1 MMVIIQISVL
11 MAGTTP
17 KRRFMPMFRSSLEAA
32 KAILSEHRIEKLP
45 LVDGDGNLKGLIT
58 IKDIEKATKYP
69 NAEGASEG
77 VGLGHNFLR
86 HVERTN
92 ILIHVP

>member
-1 MMVIIQISVL
+1 CMTKDSLVT
-11 MAGTTP
+11 APEGT
-17 KRRFMPMFRSSLEAA
+17 SLEAA

-69 NAEGASEG
+69 NAAKDGSGRLLVGAAVG
-77 VGLGHNFLR
+77 VSQDLYD
-86 HVERTN
+86 
-92 ILIHVP
+92 